1 MEFSKV
7 LHTLR
12 TKRGLS
18 QKELAQSLEVAQA
31 SINYWEKGQRTPSI
45 EAAQKIADYFGVT
58 LNYLMTGNEADKI
71 TLKRNGQIETFDMSK
86 IVEAINEH
94 TQKDIKDFVKTFYGN
109 DEKRKELIIEILKT
123 HNYKVEEKDIH
134 HFIITDHQGFSFL
147 VNRDDFADMAERC
160 DKDIR
165 YNVEKLLSDSREL
178 KK

>member
-71 TLKRNGQIETFDMSK
+71 TLKRNGQIETFDM
-86 IVEAINEH
+86 
-94 TQKDIKDFVKTFYGN
+94 
-109 DEKRKELIIEILKT
+109 
-123 HNYKVEEKDIH
+123 
-134 HFIITDHQGFSFL
+134 
-147 VNRDDFADMAERC
+147 
-160 DKDIR
+160 
-165 YNVEKLLSDSREL
+165 
-178 KK
+178 